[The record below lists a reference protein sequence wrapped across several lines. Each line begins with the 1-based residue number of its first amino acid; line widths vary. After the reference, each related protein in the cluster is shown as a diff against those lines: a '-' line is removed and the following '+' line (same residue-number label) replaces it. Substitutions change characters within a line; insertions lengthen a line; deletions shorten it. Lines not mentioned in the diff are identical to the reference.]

1 MKKNILPIILIAGAA
16 LAFMAFRKRRPK
28 VSVTAETP
36 EIQTG
41 AEYQADYAATV
52 KPTPIE
58 VGTKLVQTLFPKK
71 TAQEKAAK
79 AAKAAAVK
87 KAVAKGITKKK
98 AKAVTKALQQPAFVR
113 GISDDQVLC

>member
-41 AEYQADYAATV
+41 AEYQADYEIGRAHV
-52 KPTPIE
+52 
-58 VGTKLVQTLFPKK
+58 
-71 TAQEKAAK
+71 
-79 AAKAAAVK
+79 
-87 KAVAKGITKKK
+87 
-98 AKAVTKALQQPAFVR
+98 
-113 GISDDQVLC
+113 

>member
-28 VSVTAETP
+28 VSVTAESP

-71 TAQEKAAK
+71 TAAQKAQ
-79 AAKAAAVK
+79 AAAVK

-98 AKAVTKALQQPAFVR
+98 AKAVTKALQRPAFVR
-113 GISDDQVLC
+113 GISDDKVLC